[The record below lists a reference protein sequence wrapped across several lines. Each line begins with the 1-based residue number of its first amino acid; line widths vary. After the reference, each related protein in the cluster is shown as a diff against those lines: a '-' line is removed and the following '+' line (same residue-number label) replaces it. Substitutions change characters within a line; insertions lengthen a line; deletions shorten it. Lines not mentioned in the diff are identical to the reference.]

1 MGDVFRKGYVIDSSF
16 VLAKLFPDEINS
28 SVEELFD
35 KLKKQKV
42 YLFAPFIL
50 SFEVLNGLVAGVLS
64 KRVSVKIANELGK
77 KFLELEIELVD
88 INYLETLELAQKYAL
103 SFYDAS
109 YLWIAKKNNTSLL
122 TLDKK
127 LAKIASN

>member
-1 MGDVFRKGYVIDSSF
+1 MGDVFRQAYVIDSSF
-16 VLAKLFPDEINS
+16 VLAKLFPDEVIS
-28 SVEELFD
+28 PVENLFD
-35 KLKKQKV
+35 KLKIEKI

-50 SFEVLNGLVAGVLS
+50 PFEVLNGLGAGVLS